1 MKKLGWLLV
10 KVENSIGVYRERFTY
25 TKENKTYIRKAGRWQ
40 EVEVN
45 FDSGTPLGYI
55 VEG

>member
-40 EVEVN
+40 EVRVN
-45 FDSGTPLGYI
+45 FDSGIPLGYI

>member
-25 TKENKTYIRKAGRWQ
+25 TEGHKTYIRKAGRWQ
-40 EVEVN
+40 EVKVSY
-45 FDSGTPLGYI
+45 DSGKPLGYI
-55 VEG
+55 AEG

>member
-25 TKENKTYIRKAGRWQ
+25 TEGNKRYIRKAGNWQ
-40 EVEVN
+40 EVKVSY
-45 FDSGTPLGYI
+45 DSGKPLGYI

>member
-25 TKENKTYIRKAGRWQ
+25 TEGNKRYIRKAGRWQ
-40 EVEVN
+40 EVKVRYET
-45 FDSGTPLGYI
+45 GKPLGYI

>member
-25 TKENKTYIRKAGRWQ
+25 TEGNKRYIRKAGRLQ
-40 EVEVN
+40 EVKVSY
-45 FDSGTPLGYI
+45 DSGKPLGYI